1 MNRSHQWSRACAS
14 LLLLLGGAAH
24 AQPDFIDLR
33 HVEPVT
39 GNAEAV
45 REKTAVC
52 RACHGPAGISPVP
65 TFPNIAGQ
73 SAEYHYWQLVEFK
86 REARPDSPMTALV
99 LSLSDQDMRD
109 YAAYFSAL
117 TPAQPSAAA
126 DTGSSDRG
134 ALLYREG
141 DAQAGIPPC
150 QGCHGVDAGGHPL
163 AASHVNYRV
172 YPALRGQ
179 NSAYVA
185 QRLKEFRDGKH
196 RLTSNDLLMQGVAQ
210 GISDA
215 DAQALADWLQTVPG
229 PAR

>member
-1 MNRSHQWSRACAS
+1 MNRSRQLSRACAS
-14 LLLLLGGAAH
+14 VLLLLCGATH

-33 HVEPVT
+33 HVEPVV

-45 REKTAVC
+45 REKAAVC
-52 RACHGPAGISPVP
+52 SACHGPAGVSLVP
-65 TFPNIAGQ
+65 IFPSIAGQ
-73 SAEYHYWQLVEFK
+73 SAEYLYWQLVEFK

-99 LSLSDQDMRD
+99 VALSDQDMRD
-109 YAAYFSAL
+109 YAAYFAAL
-117 TPAQPSAAA
+117 APAQPTAAT
-126 DTGSSDRG
+126 DTASHDRG

-150 QGCHGVDAGGHPL
+150 QGCHGIDAGGHPL
-163 AASHVNYRV
+163 AASETNYRV

-179 NSAYVA
+179 HSAYVA

-196 RLTSNDLLMQGVAQ
+196 RLTSNDRVMQGVAQ

-215 DAQALADWLQTVPG
+215 DAQAIADWLQAM
-229 PAR
+229 PAPAP